1 MLYVNSDGTI
11 RLTRGDTARLT
22 VSVVDDLT
30 QESYEMSKGDSL
42 TLTVKANVRSKEF
55 VFQKKVF
62 GSNSFIIDPS
72 DTKDALF
79 GKYKYDVQLNTE
91 SGDIYTIIEPSTFE
105 ILTEVT
111 Y

>member
-22 VSVVDDLT
+22 VSIANDLT
-30 QESYEMSKGDSL
+30 QESYAMSKGDSL
-42 TLTVKANVRSKEF
+42 TLTVKVRSKEF
-55 VFQKKVF
+55 VFQKKVL

-72 DTKDALF
+72 DTKDASF

-91 SGDIYTIIEPSTFE
+91 SGDVYTIIEPSTFE